1 MEKVSSI
8 REIISAIKILGLLL
22 TDIRDIANQKIYS
35 NISEEN
41 NRILNKMREIIFD
54 FRVSKNNEDDIC
66 LYVDRELFRPSL
78 DELSEIIYHVK
89 DKFNSSKIEILKND
103 INFEGPLR
111 FKIIGDLAK
120 NMLKFN
126 FNN

>member
-41 NRILNKMREIIFD
+41 YI
-54 FRVSKNNEDDIC
+54 SC
-66 LYVDRELFRPSL
+66 
-78 DELSEIIYHVK
+78 
-89 DKFNSSKIEILKND
+89 
-103 INFEGPLR
+103 
-111 FKIIGDLAK
+111 
-120 NMLKFN
+120 
-126 FNN
+126 